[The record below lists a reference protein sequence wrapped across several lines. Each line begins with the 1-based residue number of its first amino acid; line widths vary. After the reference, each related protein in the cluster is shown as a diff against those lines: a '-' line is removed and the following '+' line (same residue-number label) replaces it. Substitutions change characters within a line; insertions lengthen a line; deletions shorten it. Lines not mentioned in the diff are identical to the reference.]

1 MLIVND
7 VIRRLYDDN
16 KLIEIVKRAEET
28 QKIRMIDCTQFKD
41 KGAQAVRYMSDYPLM
56 TFRVSNADEEAGL
69 INDAVKDYRAVI
81 VQSDT
86 DSITFM
92 ALPRLEMTNS
102 GSEYKLECKGGK
114 DILQRFAQEYFDVFN
129 EAFYKLVKDKK
140 LYEGTIRRSS
150 GILTVPFVLRRHNA
164 GGRSCNGACRSF

>member
-16 KLIEIVKRAEET
+16 KLREIVKRAEKQEIHT
-28 QKIRMIDCTQFKD
+28 IDSMQFND

-114 DILQRFAQEYFDVFN
+114 DILQRFAQE
-129 EAFYKLVKDKK
+129 
-140 LYEGTIRRSS
+140 
-150 GILTVPFVLRRHNA
+150 
-164 GGRSCNGACRSF
+164 